1 MEVLQER
8 GRIFFLEKPFLRRL
22 FLRWKARRPFAKTV
36 PSVPKI
42 FELHRETVRKVD
54 PEFFSSISINFPKPG
69 TERNFV
75 SYESAFA
82 KIQRQRSHSFTSSQ
96 THLDPIN

>member
-1 MEVLQER
+1 MEVSLSPGER
-8 GRIFFLEKPFLRRL
+8 KNFFLEKPFLRRL

-42 FELHRETVRKVD
+42 PDLRTAPRNRSQVD

-75 SYESAFA
+75 SYESA
-82 KIQRQRSHSFTSSQ
+82 
-96 THLDPIN
+96 

>member
-1 MEVLQER
+1 MEVSLSPGEKKN
-8 GRIFFLEKPFLRRL
+8 FFLEKPFFRRL

-75 SYESAFA
+75 SYESA
-82 KIQRQRSHSFTSSQ
+82 
-96 THLDPIN
+96 

>member
-1 MEVLQER
+1 MTVDKVFLFLSRFNSRNGGFSLSRREEE
-8 GRIFFLEKPFLRRL
+8 FFLEKPFLRRL

-75 SYESAFA
+75 SYESA
-82 KIQRQRSHSFTSSQ
+82 
-96 THLDPIN
+96 